1 LILGQFATRYRRH
14 VMTPQAQSSSGPPA
28 EYERAFLRTVLCLR
42 GVDDAATDRELEEAR
57 AALRRYEL
65 SIARARTAQAS
76 APGGWL
82 RGRLAEPVAV
92 EQAFMF
98 VRFHSVLPPN
108 AGQLKALNDWLSSSK
123 LP

>member
-1 LILGQFATRYRRH
+1 
-14 VMTPQAQSSSGPPA
+14 MTPQAQSSSGPPA

>member
-1 LILGQFATRYRRH
+1 MSPH
-14 VMTPQAQSSSGPPA
+14 AQTAPSQPP

-57 AALRRYEL
+57 GALRNYEL
-65 SIARARTAQAS
+65 SVAWAKTSQAAKPAS
-76 APGGWL
+76 WL
-82 RGRLAEPVAV
+82 RGRLAEPAAI
-92 EQAFMF
+92 EHAFMY

-108 AGQLKALNDWLSSSK
+108 AGQLKALNDWLSSHK